1 MGLILG
7 WEMIQLWSDLPIL
20 YGQDGIIDNRLLQ
33 LHQSDTG
40 WNIYMAA
47 DYLRWIALAYLLC
60 CAAMTLRYH
69 GRLASI
75 LLLILHHGL
84 WINDPNW
91 SYGVDYLA
99 QTGLLICCLS
109 PKSPHTLKLLRWQL
123 TVVYLFGGLG
133 KAIGASWYD
142 GEALWR
148 AVQQP
153 FPGALF
159 PIPTK
164 WGSYKEIWI
173 VSGWFVILLELCY
186 PLIWRAGWY
195 RLTVLVGIIGL
206 HVSIAL
212 TMGLYHFASLMIW
225 YNLCS
230 WYFPDKNTII
240 SNYSPLEGEARYL
253 ASTIPSLPPSIQG
266 KEAKVSVETTQ
277 TSPIGL
283 MANRENPTTKHKI
296 TIYEQILQQNKS
308 V

>member
-7 WEMIQLWSDLPIL
+7 WEMIQLWPDLPIL
-20 YGQDGIIDNRLLQ
+20 YGNDGIIDNRLLQ

-47 DYLRWIALAYLLC
+47 DYLRWIALAYLFC
-60 CAAMTLRYH
+60 CAAMTLQYRS
-69 GRLASI
+69 RLFSF

-109 PKSPHTLKLLRWQL
+109 SKSPYTLKLLRWQL

-164 WGSYKEIWI
+164 WGGYKEIWI
-173 VSGWFVILLELCY
+173 VSGWFVILLEMCY

-195 RLTVLVGIIGL
+195 RRALLVGIIGL
-206 HVSIAL
+206 HGGIAL

-225 YNLCS
+225 YNLCA
-230 WYFPDKNTII
+230 WYFPYKNTII

-253 ASTIPSLPPSIQG
+253 ASTIPSAPPSIQG

-277 TSPIGL
+277 TSPISL
-283 MANRENPTTKHKI
+283 MAKRAKTKH
-296 TIYEQILQQNKS
+296 
-308 V
+308 